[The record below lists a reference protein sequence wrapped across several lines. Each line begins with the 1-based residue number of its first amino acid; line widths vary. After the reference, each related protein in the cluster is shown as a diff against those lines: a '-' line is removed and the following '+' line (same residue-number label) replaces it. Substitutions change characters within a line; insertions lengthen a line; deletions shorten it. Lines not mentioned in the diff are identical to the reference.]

1 MRLNADFS
9 KRVVIRP
16 EDYEWRDS
24 PSDGVQRMM
33 LDRIGGE
40 VARAT
45 TLVRFAPNAT
55 FAEHT
60 HGGGEEFFVLE
71 GAFGD
76 EHEIYPAGYYVR
88 NPVGTSHS
96 PRVGEYGCLILV
108 KLYQMDDDDQ
118 HQFAI
123 DTAAGTWQPGR
134 NDGIDFL
141 QLHEYRGERVA
152 LVRWESGVEAAPH
165 RHSGGQEV
173 YVIDGSFSDE
183 YGEYPA
189 GTWIRNPAGTEHA
202 PKSGPDGA
210 LTYVKVGH
218 LAIR

>member
-16 EDYEWRDS
+16 DDYEWRDS

-55 FAEHT
+55 FAPHT
-60 HGGGEEFFVLE
+60 HGGGEEFLVLE

-76 EHEIYPAGYYVR
+76 EHEIYPAGSYVR

-96 PRVGEYGCLILV
+96 PRVGEDGCLILV

-134 NDGIDFL
+134 DHGIDFL

-183 YGEYPA
+183 YGDYPA
-189 GTWIRNPAGTEHA
+189 GTWIRNPVGTEHA

-218 LAIR
+218 LVIR

>member
-9 KRVVIRP
+9 KRVVVRP

-24 PSDGVQRMM
+24 PSPGVQRMM
-33 LDRIGGE
+33 FDRIGGE

-45 TLVRFAPNAT
+45 SLVRFAPNAT
-55 FAEHT
+55 FAAHT

-96 PRVGEYGCLILV
+96 PRVGEEGCLIFV

-118 HQFAI
+118 QQFAF
-123 DTAAGTWQPGR
+123 DTNAGTWQPGTVAGVEVLR
-134 NDGIDFL
+134 
-141 QLHEYRGERVA
+141 LHEYHGERIG
-152 LVRWESGVEAAPH
+152 LFRWAPDTLLETH
-165 RHSGGQEV
+165 GHPGGQEV
-173 YVIDGSFSDE
+173 FVVEGSYADE

-189 GTWIRNPAGTEHA
+189 GSWVRCPPGTEHA
-202 PKSGPDGA
+202 PASGPEGA
-210 LTYVKVGH
+210 LVYSKVGH
-218 LAIR
+218 LVA